1 MAESDTMANEK
12 PRAKGAA
19 ILGMIESLKKTKG
32 SEVFDAFL
40 LELPD
45 ELKDKL
51 KYRGIVQSGWYP
63 LDWLLQVLAAI
74 KKVTGGKAE
83 ILRELAYRT
92 ITEALTK
99 GVYKYA
105 RLILARKS
113 ILKRAPFFFNSYVY
127 DAIMKITDVSNNRGR
142 LKCTKCIG
150 FNKDMWEAVIGSVKA
165 VIEVH
170 NGHVTSVTVYAGGG
184 DGDDM
189 IDLEMGF
196 TWNIEMD

>member
-1 MAESDTMANEK
+1 MADDR
-12 PRAKGAA
+12 PRVKGAA
-19 ILGMIESLKKTKG
+19 ILGGIESLKKTKG
-32 SEVFDAFL
+32 SGAVDALL
-40 LELPD
+40 LELPH
-45 ELKDKL
+45 ELQDKI

-74 KKVTGGKAE
+74 KKVTVGKPE
-83 ILRELAYRT
+83 ILRELAYMT

-105 RLILARKS
+105 RLILSRKS

-127 DAIMKITDVSNNRGR
+127 DAVMKITDVSTTSGR
-142 LKCTKCIG
+142 LQCTKCTG
-150 FNKDMWEAVIGSVKA
+150 FNQDMWDALIGSVKA

-170 NGHVTSVTVYAGGG
+170 NGHVTSFTVHAGGG

-189 IDLEMGF
+189 IDLEMEF

>member
-1 MAESDTMANEK
+1 MANEK

-19 ILGMIESLKKTKG
+19 ILGMIESLKRAKG
-32 SEVFDAFL
+32 NEPVEALL

-45 ELKDKL
+45 ELREKL
-51 KYRGIVQSGWYP
+51 RYKGIVQSGWYS
-63 LDWLLQVLAAI
+63 LDWLLHVLAGI
-74 KKVTGGKAE
+74 KRATGGQAG
-83 ILRELAYRT
+83 IIRDLAYMT
-92 ITEALTK
+92 ITDALTK

-127 DAIMKITDVSNNRGR
+127 DAVMKITEVSPTYGR
-142 LKCTKCIG
+142 LQCTKCKG

-170 NGHVTSVTVYAGGG
+170 NGRVTNIIVHTGGG
-184 DGDDM
+184 DGDDY
-189 IDLEMGF
+189 IDLEMKY

>member
-1 MAESDTMANEK
+1 VGDEDAMVNEK

-19 ILGMIESLKKTKG
+19 ILGMIESLKKAKG
-32 SEVFDAFL
+32 SQMVDAL
-40 LELPD
+40 MAELPE
-45 ELKDKL
+45 ELREKL
-51 KYRGIVQSGWYP
+51 KHRSIVQSGWYP

-74 KKVTGGKAE
+74 KKVTGGNSE
-83 ILRELAYRT
+83 ILREIAHLT

-105 RLILARKS
+105 RLILSRKS

-127 DAIMKITDVSNNRGR
+127 DAIMKITEVSNTRGR
-142 LKCTKCIG
+142 LRCAKCTG
-150 FNKDMWEAVIGSVKA
+150 FNKDMWDAVIGSVKA

-170 NGHVTSVTVYAGGG
+170 NGQVNSIVVRAGGG

-189 IDLEMGF
+189 IDLEMGLS
-196 TWNIEMD
+196 WNIEMD